1 MDLIWLR
8 PTKRKLANAKE
19 NSGYRHYG
27 GSPSETWSDALQTAN
42 DEQEALES
50 NYLYPNCPW
59 YKYSTLIDFGPRY
72 FDKGESKPIYFD

>member
-1 MDLIWLR
+1 MAETDKKK
-8 PTKRKLANAKE
+8 TSKRKRELWIQFEGE
-19 NSGYRHYG
+19 NIL
-27 GSPSETWSDALQTAN
+27 ESDALQTAN